1 MAQTLFNKDI
11 IEMLAL
17 FLLQKEDMY
26 GYQIMKSIRSY
37 SEDLLSLQG
46 GSLYPIFFKLVEK
59 GLVSERVEHD
69 GKRQRSYRV
78 YYHLTPL
85 GKERLRDLID
95 AHARM
100 EKGIQNI
107 FRNAKEGDGE

>member
-11 IEMLAL
+11 IEMLVL
-17 FLLQKEDMY
+17 YLLQKDDMY
-26 GYQIMKSIRSY
+26 GYQMMKSIKLY

-59 GLVSERVEHD
+59 GHVAERVEHE
-69 GKRQRSYRV
+69 GKRERSYRV

-85 GKERLRDLID
+85 GRERLQDLIE

-107 FRNAKEGDGE
+107 FKNAKEGDEK